1 MFKPSTLSIRNQLNQ
16 ITGFQDIYKDP
27 KVRLGGEKD

>member
-16 ITGFQDIYKDP
+16 ITGFKDIYKDP
-27 KVRLGGEKD
+27 KV